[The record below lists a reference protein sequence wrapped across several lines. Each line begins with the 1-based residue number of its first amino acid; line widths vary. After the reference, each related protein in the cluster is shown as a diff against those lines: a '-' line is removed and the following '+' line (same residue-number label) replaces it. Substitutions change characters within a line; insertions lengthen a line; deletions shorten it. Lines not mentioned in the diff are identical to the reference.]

1 MSKLGSW
8 ETLRERLQNKLKSL
22 KATKWKDE
30 DGDEDG
36 DKESDEENEIDTF

>member
-1 MSKLGSW
+1 MWKLGSW
-8 ETLRERLQNKLKSL
+8 ETRFQNKLKSL

-30 DGDEDG
+30 GGDEDG